1 MRINSKDFSKISNAF
16 NLSKYAIGHVC
27 GHFILS
33 RWFSNCS
40 KKKLSKYNII
50 VLKQIL
56 SVAKSSVV
64 LELELSL
71 EVFEDD
77 LKL

>member
-1 MRINSKDFSKISNAF
+1 MRRNSESFSKILNAF

-27 GHFILS
+27 GQFILS

-40 KKKLSKYNII
+40 NKKLSNCNKI
-50 VLKQIL
+50 VRKQIL
-56 SVAKSSVV
+56 PVEKSSIV

-77 LKL
+77 VKL